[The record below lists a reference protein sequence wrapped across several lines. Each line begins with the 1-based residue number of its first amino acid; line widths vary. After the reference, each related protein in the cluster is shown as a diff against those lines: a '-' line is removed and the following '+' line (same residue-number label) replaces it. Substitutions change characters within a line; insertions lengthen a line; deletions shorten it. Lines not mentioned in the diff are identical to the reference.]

1 MTTLRTLA
9 AAAIATITAVPAAQ
23 AAALCS
29 NGVCRYTQSKD
40 AAYGNNN
47 FGASYDF
54 DFKVY
59 NKAGDLADL
68 QDMIDEFQLL
78 ADTLPAPLNAVWQ
91 IQVMT
96 ATQLYDTVEDTMAD
110 DRFYVGAEADVEAT
124 VFSKDKSLLDVDGYS
139 LLNDGA
145 FRMGLTAKVLGG
157 SIALPSFDSTEI
169 DLFEQS
175 LTFFSAS
182 TTYMAGPVPITV
194 RGEVTGTLGLKGKV
208 TASGGMNLGLTPHA
222 ALTAEA
228 SVGVGVACASA
239 GVRGSVDL
247 VSVNVPSTLK
257 LTSQACG
264 TRVDVSSSLTL
275 SSMDGSVEVYAEA
288 CGLEWSKELVSW
300 TGTSSPPATILN
312 KYASCL

>member
-1 MTTLRTLA
+1 MSSSSSPT
-9 AAAIATITAVPAAQ
+9 P
-23 AAALCS
+23 C
-29 NGVCRYTQSKD
+29 
-40 AAYGNNN
+40 
-47 FGASYDF
+47 
-54 DFKVY
+54 
-59 NKAGDLADL
+59 
-68 QDMIDEFQLL
+68 
-78 ADTLPAPLNAVWQ
+78 PPLNAVWQ

-208 TASGGMNLGLTPHA
+208 TASGGMNSGPDA
-222 ALTAEA
+222 PRPSRPKPA
-228 SVGVGVACASA
+228 SVSAWPAPRPASVARWIWC
-239 GVRGSVDL
+239 R
-247 VSVNVPSTLK
+247 
-257 LTSQACG
+257 
-264 TRVDVSSSLTL
+264 
-275 SSMDGSVEVYAEA
+275 
-288 CGLEWSKELVSW
+288 
-300 TGTSSPPATILN
+300 
-312 KYASCL
+312 